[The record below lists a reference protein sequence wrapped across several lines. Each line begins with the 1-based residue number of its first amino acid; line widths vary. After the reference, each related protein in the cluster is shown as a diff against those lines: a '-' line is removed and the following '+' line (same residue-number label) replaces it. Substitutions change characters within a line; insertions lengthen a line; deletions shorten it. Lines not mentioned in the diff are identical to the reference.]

1 MSTESEG
8 IAIDTNILIYSTFPD
23 FDSEK
28 HIQSLESLNQLLYL
42 LPIWET

>member
-8 IAIDTNILIYSTFPD
+8 IYIGTNILIYATFPD

-28 HIQSLESLNQLLYL
+28 HIQSLETLNQPLQA
-42 LPIWET
+42 E